1 MNRPL
6 FAIIFIAI
14 VVVIFLGMWF
24 GWRARARR
32 DAGVSGAASAPL
44 GELLAHYPRVL
55 YVSTTPEGQPL
66 VRVAAPGLRYRGY
79 AELTVRRDGV
89 TIAVAG
95 ESPVHLSQEQVLG
108 SATAGVRVGKA
119 VERGGLSLLR
129 WSSEG
134 RTLESSFRF
143 DSDADHRAFADAIT
157 ALTAQMGEAARA
169 PESSTDDTTD
179 ANTSTQEDAR

>member
-14 VVVIFLGMWF
+14 VAIIFLGMWL

-32 DAGVSGAASAPL
+32 DAGVSGAASAPT
-44 GELLAHYPRVL
+44 GEMLAHFSRVL
-55 YVSTTPEGQPL
+55 YVSTTPEGEPL

-79 AELTVRRDGV
+79 AELTIRRDGV

-95 ESPVHLSQEQVLG
+95 DSPVHLSREQVLG
-108 SATAGVRVGKA
+108 SATAGVHVGKA

-129 WSSEG
+129 WESDG

-143 DSDADHRAFADAIT
+143 DSDADHRQFADA
-157 ALTAQMGEAARA
+157 LTKLTTPEGEAARA
-169 PESSTDDTTD
+169 PESSVDDATDV
-179 ANTSTQEDAR
+179 NTSTQEDAR